1 MTSAILNYRGRMSA
15 KERFLKKL
23 QDSQPRSGSFDNKGQ
38 ADIAEFRQRM
48 SELHENM
55 EEWLTDTGIRLEST
69 SVSLVECLI
78 GGKSFSVPGIQLQ
91 YEDRKVK
98 FTPVFLY
105 GQGVTGCVEA
115 SLCTQGGVTV
125 LCRLFMQAGENRHWT
140 WRPANAFTGPGGTF
154 DEDAFFEL
162 VGRLLP

>member
-1 MTSAILNYRGRMSA
+1 MSA

-91 YEDRKVK
+91 YEDRKIK

-115 SLCTQGGVTV
+115 SLCTQSGIIV

-140 WRPANAFTGPGGTF
+140 WRPANAFDGPGGAF
-154 DEDAFFEL
+154 GEDAFFDL
-162 VGRLLP
+162 VERL

>member
-1 MTSAILNYRGRMSA
+1 MSA

-23 QDSQPRSGSFDNKGQ
+23 QDSQPRTGSYENKGP
-38 ADIAEFRQRM
+38 ADIAEFRQRIA
-48 SELHENM
+48 LLQENM
-55 EEWLTDTGIRLEST
+55 EEWLEGTGIGVEST
-69 SVSLVECLI
+69 TVSLIECLI

-115 SLCTQGGVTV
+115 SLCTQSGVTV
-125 LCRLFMQAGENRHWT
+125 LCRLFMQSGENRQWT
-140 WRPANAFTGPGGTF
+140 WRPANAFTGPGGMF
-154 DEDAFFEL
+154 GEEAFFEL
-162 VGRLLP
+162 VERLLP

>member
-1 MTSAILNYRGRMSA
+1 MSA

-48 SELHENM
+48 STLQENM
-55 EEWLTDTGIRLEST
+55 DEWLTDTGIRVENT
-69 SVSLVECLI
+69 SVALVECLI

-115 SLCTQGGVTV
+115 SLCTQSGVTV
-125 LCRLFMQAGENRHWT
+125 LCRLFMQSGENRQWT
-140 WRPANAFTGPGGTF
+140 WRPANAFTGPGEMFG
-154 DEDAFFEL
+154 EDAFFEL
-162 VGRLLP
+162 VERLLP

>member
-1 MTSAILNYRGRMSA
+1 MSA

-48 SELHENM
+48 STLQENM
-55 EEWLTDTGIRLEST
+55 EEWLTDTGIRVENT

-105 GQGVTGCVEA
+105 GQGVIGCVEA
-115 SLCTQGGVTV
+115 SLCTQGDLTV
-125 LCRLFMQAGENRHWT
+125 LCRLFMQSGENRQWT
-140 WRPANAFTGPGGTF
+140 WRPANAFTGPGGMF
-154 DEDAFFEL
+154 GEDAFFEL
-162 VGRLLP
+162 VERLLP